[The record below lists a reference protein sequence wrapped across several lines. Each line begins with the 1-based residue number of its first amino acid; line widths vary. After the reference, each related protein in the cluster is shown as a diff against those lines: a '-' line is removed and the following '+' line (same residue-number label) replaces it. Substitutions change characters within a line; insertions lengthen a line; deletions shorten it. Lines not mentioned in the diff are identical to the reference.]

1 MTTDSAS
8 RRRVLVVIPAR
19 GGSKGLPGKNLLTVG
34 GLPLIVRA
42 VRSARECARVD
53 AVVVSTDDRAI
64 AESARSAGADIV
76 DRPAELAGDTATSES
91 ALLHALDAVGA
102 GRVDT
107 DPDVV
112 VLLQATSPFIDPVD
126 LDAAIERVLT
136 GDWDVVF
143 SARRTHVFLWREGL
157 DGAAGVNH
165 DSSVRL
171 RRQDSEPQFQETG
184 AFYVMRTA
192 GLREH
197 GHRFF
202 GRVGIQVVPDRAAIE
217 IDSEADLEL
226 ARALAPILLRESV
239 AKPARHDAPHT
250 TTDRVLTTP
259 QRSIPSQEESW

>member
-1 MTTDSAS
+1 MMTDPAS

-34 GLPLIVRA
+34 GFPLIVRA
-42 VRSARECARVD
+42 VRSSRQCARVD
-53 AVVVSTDDRAI
+53 AVVVSTDDHEI

-91 ALLHALDAVGA
+91 ALLHALDAVGIE
-102 GRVDT
+102 
-107 DPDVV
+107 PDVV

-143 SARRTHVFLWREGL
+143 SARRTHVFLWREGV
-157 DGAAGVNH
+157 DGATGVNH

-171 RRQDSEPQFQETG
+171 RRQDSEPQYQETG

-226 ARALAPILLRESV
+226 ARALAPILVRESI

-250 TTDRVLTTP
+250 TAGRVLTTP
-259 QRSIPSQEESW
+259 HRGIPSQEESW

>member
-8 RRRVLVVIPAR
+8 RPRVLVIIPAR

-34 GLPLIVRA
+34 GFPLIVRA
-42 VRSARECARVD
+42 VRSSRECARVD

-91 ALLHALDAVGA
+91 ALLHAVDAIGIE
-102 GRVDT
+102 
-107 DPDVV
+107 PDVV

-143 SARRTHVFLWREGL
+143 SARRTHVFLWREGV

-226 ARALAPILLRESV
+226 ARALAPILLREPV
-239 AKPARHDAPHT
+239 AQSAIHDEPHT
-250 TTDRVLTTP
+250 TTDRVLTVP
-259 QRSIPSQEESW
+259 HRSIPPQEESW